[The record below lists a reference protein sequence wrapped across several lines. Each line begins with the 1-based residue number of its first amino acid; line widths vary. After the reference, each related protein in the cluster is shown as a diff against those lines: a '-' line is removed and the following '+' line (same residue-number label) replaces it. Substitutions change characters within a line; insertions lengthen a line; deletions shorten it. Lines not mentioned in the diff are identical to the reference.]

1 MKRMRARKQCVWR
14 QQRKPV
20 LYDGDPSRERDDGD
34 ENNDRNDNAFSIKA
48 GLAREQRVMDILAR
62 FVDPHESLLFL
73 LLLFSSSLLLLSFS
87 LFSFFFF
94 NKLHWSMN
102 TLIIA

>member
-1 MKRMRARKQCVWR
+1 MRARKQCVRR

-20 LYDGDPSRERDDGD
+20 LYDADPSRERDDGD

-48 GLAREQRVMDILAR
+48 GLAREQRVTDVLAR

-73 LLLFSSSLLLLSFS
+73 LLLFSSPPFFLSFF
-87 LFSFFFF
+87 LFFFLSFFFLTSF
-94 NKLHWSMN
+94 
-102 TLIIA
+102 TGQ